1 MGLTCRQGNTKRP
14 KVGAPWHFLAQLVRG
29 PLAVFLVNCGALTVS
44 GMPIRRRGRV
54 WPADGKRS
62 AILMENFRLKV
73 FRAVAK
79 HLNFRRAAEELCLT
93 QPAVT
98 LQIKAL
104 EQSLRVQLFDRS
116 RAHITLTPAGALVLE
131 YAERIAKLELEA
143 AEGVARF
150 ADTHR
155 GELRIAAS
163 LTIAQYILPHL
174 LGEFQRRHPL
184 VHAYI
189 TTCNTEEVL
198 EALAARKVSLGL
210 IEGPT
215 LRRDVRTEVF
225 LDDEIVLIVPP
236 AHEWTERGSVEPAEL
251 VQEKLIMRERGSG
264 TRRVIELA
272 LQKCGVKMKHLTLG
286 LEFDSTE
293 GIITAVEAGLGIGFA
308 SLASIAKELQV
319 GSLKTVPVRGIRM
332 TRPFSVAYSR
342 AQEIQGIP
350 RAFLDFLQ
358 ERRHG

>member
-1 MGLTCRQGNTKRP
+1 
-14 KVGAPWHFLAQLVRG
+14 
-29 PLAVFLVNCGALTVS
+29 
-44 GMPIRRRGRV
+44 
-54 WPADGKRS
+54 
-62 AILMENFRLKV
+62 MENFRLKV
-73 FRAVAK
+73 FRVVAK

-116 RAHITLTPAGALVLE
+116 RAHITLTPAGALLLE
-131 YAERIAKLELEA
+131 YADKIGRLEREA
-143 AEGVARF
+143 AEELSRF

-174 LGEFQRRHPL
+174 LGEFQRHHPQ
-184 VHAYI
+184 VQPCI

-198 EALAARKVSLGL
+198 ESLVARRVSLGL

-225 LDDEIVLIVPP
+225 LDDEIVLIVP
-236 AHEWTERGSVEPAEL
+236 AGHEWSERNSVEPGEL
-251 VQEKLIMRERGSG
+251 GQERLILRERGSG
-264 TRRVIELA
+264 TRRVVELA
-272 LQKCGVKMKHLTLG
+272 LQKRGIKIKNLKLG

-319 GSLKTVPVRGIRM
+319 GSLKTVPLQGVRI

-342 AQEIQGIP
+342 GQEIQGVP

-358 ERRHG
+358 ACRRRMNPKALNPQRTV